1 MTKDKNKDKKPNLK
15 LVSGKTE
22 ITKVTKAKEQPLTA
36 KQLEFAQLVADGF
49 TKADAFRKAYD
60 VSPDTKEKSV
70 HEMASKTFNNI
81 KVMGRIKAIQHQ
93 KAEDQRML
101 GIKQSEFIMRQLE
114 KEAMNMDNNSASRIR
129 ALELMGKTHMVG
141 LFTDKVEVKSENIN
155 MTADELQDQLK
166 DKLQKLLGNN

>member
-93 KAEDQRML
+93 RAEDQRML

-166 DKLQKLLGNN
+166 EKLQKLIGNN

>member
-1 MTKDKNKDKKPNLK
+1 MSKKDKNKKPDLK

-36 KQLEFAQLVADGF
+36 KQLEFAQLIADGF
-49 TKADAFRKAYD
+49 TKAEAFRKAYD
-60 VSPDTKEKSV
+60 VSPDTKEKSI
-70 HEMASKTFNNI
+70 HEMASKTFNNV
-81 KVMGRIKAIQHQ
+81 KVISRVKAIQHQ

-101 GIKQSEFIMRQLE
+101 GIKQAEFIMKRLE
-114 KEAMNMDNNSASRIR
+114 EEATDMDNNSASRIR

-141 LFTDKVEVKSENIN
+141 LFADKLEIKSENIN
-155 MTADELQDQLK
+155 MTADELEDQLK

>member
-1 MTKDKNKDKKPNLK
+1 MSKKDKNKKPDLK
-15 LVSGKTE
+15 LVSDKVK
-22 ITKVTKAKEQPLTA
+22 ITKIPKAKDQPLTN
-36 KQLEFAQLVADGF
+36 KQLEFAQLIADGF

-60 VSPDTKEKSV
+60 VSPDTKEKSI

-81 KVMGRIKAIQHQ
+81 KVMGRIKALQHQ

-101 GIKQSEFIMRQLE
+101 GIKQSEFIMKQLE
-114 KEAMNMDNNSASRIR
+114 KEATDMDNNSASRIR

-141 LFTDKVEVKSENIN
+141 LFADKLEIKSENIN
-155 MTADELQDQLK
+155 MTADELEDQLK

>member
-1 MTKDKNKDKKPNLK
+1 MANDKNKGKKPNLK

-22 ITKVTKAKEQPLTA
+22 ITKVTKSKEQPLTA

-70 HEMASKTFNNI
+70 HEMASKTFANI
-81 KVMGRIKAIQHQ
+81 KVLSRIKAIQHQ

-155 MTADELQDQLK
+155 MTADELQDQLR

>member
-70 HEMASKTFNNI
+70 HEMASKTFANI
-81 KVMGRIKAIQHQ
+81 KVLSRIKAIQHQ

-101 GIKQSEFIMRQLE
+101 GIKQTEFIMRQLE